1 MITYL
6 VSFLLSSLMLN
17 SFIVALFVKF
27 SEWVGV
33 GIDVTANSAQLS
45 WSFVNILSVEP
56 ENILNTFLTFP

>member
-1 MITYL
+1 
-6 VSFLLSSLMLN
+6 MLN